1 MKKKRNF
8 LLKSILLQLNFSLEK
23 AGILLVLV
31 LVFSIQAKAYSQT
44 RITAKRQGV
53 TIDEVL
59 KEVREKSGY
68 RFLYRVEEVNRY
80 GKRDIDVKDAEV
92 EDFLGQLLQNTD
104 LTYEVENEV
113 IIIRPEKQRQDSRVN
128 VQVVRGKVTDE
139 NNLAL
144 PGATVLLK
152 GTSYGVVTD
161 SHGKF
166 TMEVLERD
174 MVTLLVSFVGMETRL
189 VNLKK
194 GQAEILVSLEP
205 DIKEMKEVVVT
216 GYGNVRKTSFTGNS
230 VTVTKDELMSV
241 SKSNVIK
248 ALQTFDPSF
257 RIQTNNDWGS
267 DPNAL
272 PEMYVR
278 GRSGIS
284 GVKELDRDPLTK
296 SALKDNPNLP
306 TFIMDGFQISVEQ
319 LYDMDPNRIESIT
332 ILKDAAATALYGSRA
347 ANGVVVITTVAPQM
361 GKLNVS
367 YNFTGDVTVPDLSD
381 YNLMNARE
389 KLETEV
395 AAGVFEDLA
404 KDNPLGAEQQYYAKL
419 ASITRGVD
427 TYWLSEPLQM
437 GFNHRHNL
445 YAEGGDEHMRYG
457 FGLSYNGVTGVM
469 KDSKKNLF
477 SGNLDLLYRKGKL
490 QFSNKLTVNLSN
502 SGDPVVNFSTYAAAN
517 PYYEKRV
524 DGQVEKWLEY
534 VEDYIEAPNPLW
546 NASLNSR
553 SLKRSLGITDNFA
566 VEYNPFQSLKLR
578 GRIGITRT
586 TSETDD
592 FISPE
597 DTRFEDTEELKKG
610 SLTYSNTKSF
620 NYDGEFSAIYG
631 TIFAERHRLNVVG
644 GASFSNSQSERN
656 GYSVI
661 GFPKGA
667 YDTPAFA
674 NSYPENGKA
683 SYGDSQS
690 RSMSVYF
697 NGGYAYNS
705 KYLMDVTWRMNG
717 SSVFGSNHRYMNTW
731 SFGLA
736 WNLHNE
742 SFIADHTDLFQM
754 LKIRASIGNPGNQSF
769 ASYQSITTY
778 NFNNRQRNYF
788 EQAINLY
795 ALGNPDLKWQVT
807 LDRNIG
813 VDVTL
818 LQNRVSFTLDYYD
831 KNTDPV
837 LASIS
842 VPASVGVT
850 TVLTNIGEQRSNG
863 FNGSVTVS
871 PIYRPSER
879 IIWSLRYNFRTQK
892 SKYDNI
898 GNSLDKFN
906 EEGQNTNLKRYYDGA
921 SPDDLWAVRSAGID
935 PATGQEIFIKKDGSY
950 TYDFSFSDE
959 VKVGTDRPKIEG
971 VFGSSFTYKGF
982 SVNFDFRYRCG
993 GQMFNSSLFNKVEN
1007 ITSAGLNNN
1016 QDKRA
1021 FYDRWKNPG
1030 DRAKY
1035 KAINLTGSTQMSS
1048 RFVED
1053 DNTLTLESFRVGY
1066 EFDSAAIAKFGLKAL
1081 RVNAYMNDVFKIS
1094 SIKTER
1100 GTEYPFARSFSLS
1113 VSASF

>member
-1 MKKKRNF
+1 MRWLFVRNF
-8 LLKSILLQLNFSLEK
+8 GLRRFLKLIKLSVILL
-23 AGILLVLV
+23 LVSMHLAV
-31 LVFSIQAKAYSQT
+31 ANVGAQAKITIGAGTVTYLELFNQIKKQTGLTVVYSNNELDKHKIVEAGFMESDLRTVLDKILTGT
-44 RITAKRQGV
+44 R
-53 TIDEVL
+53 
-59 KEVREKSGY
+59 
-68 RFLYRVEEVNRY
+68 
-80 GKRDIDVKDAEV
+80 
-92 EDFLGQLLQNTD
+92 
-104 LTYEVENEV
+104 LTYEIMDEFIVLKV
-113 IIIRPEKQRQDSRVN
+113 VPEEKKN
-128 VQVVRGKVTDE
+128 VLNIVGQVTDKDKMP
-139 NNLAL
+139 L
-144 PGATVLLK
+144 PGVTVIVKGSNLGTATDQEGRYRLNIPEIKNLSLLFSFIGMK
-152 GTSYGVVTD
+152 TREVVYT
-161 SHGKF
+161 GKD
-166 TMEVLERD
+166 TINVVMEEEVAAMD
-174 MVTLLVSFVGMETRL
+174 
-189 VNLKK
+189 
-194 GQAEILVSLEP
+194 
-205 DIKEMKEVVVT
+205 EVVVT
-216 GYGNVRKTSFTGNS
+216 GIYERKRSDFTGSASTFTAEKLKEVGNQNILQS
-230 VTVTKDELMSV
+230 L
-241 SKSNVIK
+241 KS
-248 ALQTFDPSF
+248 LDPAFAIVES
-257 RIQTNNDWGS
+257 NEWGS
-267 DPNAL
+267 DPNRL
-272 PEMYVR
+272 PDIEIR
-278 GRSGIS
+278 GKTSIIGM
-284 GVKELDRDPLTK
+284 KEELEADPNQPL
-296 SALKDNPNLP
+296 
-306 TFIMDGFQISVEQ
+306 FILDGFETTLQTIVD
-319 LYDMDPNRIESIT
+319 LDMDRVASIT
-332 ILKDAAATALYGSRA
+332 ILKDAASTAIYGSKA
-347 ANGVVVITTVAPQM
+347 ANGVVVVETRTPAQ
-361 GKLNVS
+361 GKLRVTYS
-367 YNFTGDVTVPDLSD
+367 GNFNFQLPDLSS
-381 YNLMNARE
+381 YNLMNAQE
-389 KLETEV
+389 KV
-395 AAGVFEDLA
+395 AFEEYAGRYKVSTWGGTF
-404 KDNPLGAEQQYYAKL
+404 AEGEQLQQLHNDHLRSVA
-419 ASITRGVD
+419 RGVD
-427 TYWLSEPLQM
+427 TYWLSEPLRM

-502 SGDPVVNFSTYAAAN
+502 SGDPVVNFSIYAAAN

-778 NFNNRQRNYF
+778 NFNNRQQNYF

-935 PATGQEIFIKKDGSY
+935 LATGQEIFIKKDGSY